1 MTEEKILS
9 FLNLHKDSG
18 INKSVAKILIW
29 FDVGFTLAVMMI
41 SLLLCKIEMTIFNII
56 CISILIITDIVFT
69 IWYLKLKIPTQIYKY
84 GSVVMYVT
92 ILKLLYGSINVS
104 IKNEEKFNFLHI
116 IIFVVCVV
124 LSFITV
130 VRRIKYLK
138 DLETLSIKETEK
150 KWAKKDKGIG
160 VFVLPISTTAVL
172 ALILSR
178 ILSNTLSDKVGL
190 GFVLWALACF
200 WSIMSVL
207 FTQNWILVNKY
218 KIFDVFTHRSNIK
231 DTSPLS

>member
-41 SLLLCKIEMTIFNII
+41 TLLLCKIEMTIFNII
-56 CISILIITDIVFT
+56 CLSVLIITDIVFT
-69 IWYLKLKIPTQIYKY
+69 IWYSKLKIPTQVYMY
-84 GSVVMYVT
+84 GAVVMLVT
-92 ILKLLYGSINVS
+92 ILKLLYGSIIFS
-104 IKNEEKFNFLHI
+104 IEYEEKVNFLHL
-116 IIFVVCVV
+116 IIFIICVV

-130 VRRIKYLK
+130 VRRIRYLK

-160 VFVLPISTTAVL
+160 AFILPISTTAVL

-190 GFVLWALACF
+190 GFILWSLACL
-200 WSIMSVL
+200 WSIIAAL
-207 FTQNWILVNKY
+207 FIQNWILVNKY
-218 KIFDVFTHRSNIK
+218 KIADVFTNKSNTE
-231 DTSPLS
+231 DDSLS